1 MVMNLFIPTALGT
14 IADLGA
20 AFVNNWGYA
29 LLFLLIIAVM
39 IVSAVV
45 AEKIINKKRG
55 LKETSSYRINKL
67 VIMAMLSAIAVILN
81 VFDFP
86 VWFAPGF
93 YKLDFSE
100 LPIIIGAF
108 ALGPVAGVVIETVK
122 ILLNLVI
129 NGTVTAFVGEI
140 ANFCMGCSFV
150 IPAAIIYY
158 SHKTKI
164 NSRIGLIVAT
174 FTAVVV
180 GALLN
185 AYVLLPTYGRVFF
198 KTDSLEPIIGMGAD
212 KNSAISGLASFILLA
227 VVPFNLL
234 KYGAVSIITALIYK
248 PISHLLKNNG
258 ARS

>member
-1 MVMNLFIPTALGT
+1 MKEWFKGVLSTLKGLGSAL
-14 IADLGA
+14 
-20 AFVNNWGYA
+20 VESWGYA
-29 LLFLLIIAVM
+29 LLFLLIIAAM
-39 IVSAVV
+39 IAVAV
-45 AEKIINKKRG
+45 FAEKIINRKNG
-55 LKETSSYRINKL
+55 FKETSGYRINKL
-67 VIMAMLSAIAVILN
+67 VIMAMLAAVAVILN

-108 ALGPVAGVVIETVK
+108 ALGPVAGVAIEAVK

-140 ANFCMGCSFV
+140 ANFCMGCAYI

-158 SHKTKI
+158 SHKTKK
-164 NSRIGLIVAT
+164 NSRIGLIIAT
-174 FTAVVV
+174 LTAVVV

-198 KTDSLEPIIGMGAD
+198 KTDSLDLIIGMGAD
-212 KNSAISGLASFILLA
+212 MNSAINGLASFILLA

-234 KYGAVSIITALIYK
+234 KFSAVSIVTALIYK

>member
-1 MVMNLFIPTALGT
+1 MKEWFLGVGESLKKLGST
-14 IADLGA
+14 IATS
-20 AFVNNWGYA
+20 WGYA
-29 LLFLLIIAVM
+29 LLFLLVIAAM
-39 IVSAVV
+39 IAAAVV
-45 AEKIINKKRG
+45 AEKLINKKHG
-55 LKETSSYRINKL
+55 VKENSSYRINKL
-67 VIMAMLSAIAVILN
+67 VIMAMLAAIAVILN

-108 ALGPVAGVVIETVK
+108 ALGPVAGVTIEAVK

-140 ANFCMGCSFV
+140 ANFCMGCAYV

-158 SHKTKI
+158 SKKSKR
-164 NSRIGLIVAT
+164 NSRIGMLVAT
-174 FTAVVV
+174 VEAVIV
-180 GALLN
+180 GALFN
-185 AYVLLPTYGRVFF
+185 AYVLLPTYAKVFF
-198 KTDSLEPIIGMGAD
+198 KTESLDLIIGMGAE
-212 KNSAISGLASFILLA
+212 KNGAIGGLTSFILLA

-234 KYGAVSIITALIYK
+234 KFGAVSLITMLIYK